1 MEKLF
6 LNILSLSL
14 SGAVIGG
21 ILILLHPLT
30 RKHFSKKWNYYIWL
44 ILALRLI
51 IPASFGFSP
60 FHITYPALDAGNG
73 NVAESVGRE
82 IKGENADIE
91 KAGWSESIE
100 TREIGAIGETGE
112 IGEIGSIG
120 KPGEIGAA
128 ATNSVEK
135 PDTTSY
141 SKTPFG
147 SKKNP
152 MIIGERI
159 VYALGFLWLFGA
171 LAIFFVKLVR
181 YHRLMKRT
189 KASCRPVTDGDVIV
203 TANVVAL
210 RLHLRKNVAV
220 YESPQVS
227 GPVTMGLLKSFVV
240 LPIEE
245 RKVGDTAL
253 IFHHELLH
261 IKRKDL
267 WYKWLWQLVLCIHW
281 FNPVLYKIQ
290 KIFSEDCELSCD
302 EQILKH
308 LSDKG
313 KRAYGNVLLDTAQK
327 NLNFKETVF
336 LTTLL
341 EEKKALKER
350 LKGIIEYKKQSG
362 LKVFA
367 SLCAIVLVMGLS
379 ACGTIIISGD
389 MKDVSGNYAYATEDD
404 EWSFWDIFKMDEDD
418 FMKGF
423 PKKFDES
430 GEAYC
435 TYDSDEM
442 IAGVD
447 RNDLWMAYNYSGGGD
462 TVKCSGF
469 GFNGSDSIRII
480 YVKEDTTV
488 EISSE
493 FNIIEGKFKI
503 VHVAPDY
510 SVSVLN
516 ETGESNTVSIQ
527 LKEGRNV
534 IKMVGRA
541 AKIKYLKVSH
551 SSLDTDAIE
560 KVYYSPEDEYA
571 DRVLED
577 IQRGNID
584 KEKIWEALCYM
595 DDETVSEMLKELCKQ
610 GVTLTK
616 DELEDIF
623 IYGDEKLTGRYLA
636 EAIRNEEIRPLN
648 GEMIRCI
655 MYYME
660 SDTLAE
666 LIMTMDKKE
675 LTFDVLTDC
684 IYYLDEKEADS
695 CLMYYMEMGN
705 SLNYSQYT
713 RISDWLSKEMR
724 KKIESEMEL

>member
-51 IPASFGFSP
+51 IPAGFGFSP
-60 FHITYPALDAGNG
+60 FHITYPALDAGNRSAMENAG
-73 NVAESVGRE
+73 EE
-82 IKGENADIE
+82 IKGDNAGIE
-91 KAGWSESIE
+91 KAGRPESVE
-100 TREIGAIGETGE
+100 TEEIGKIGE
-112 IGEIGSIG
+112 IGEIG
-120 KPGEIGAA
+120 E
-128 ATNSVEK
+128 
-135 PDTTSY
+135 D
-141 SKTPFG
+141 KTPFG
-147 SKKNP
+147 EKRTLR
-152 MIIGERI
+152 IIGERI
-159 VYALGFLWLFGA
+159 VYALGLLWLFGA
-171 LAIFFVKLVR
+171 VVIFFVKLVR
-181 YHRLMKRT
+181 YHRLVERT

-210 RLHLRKNVAV
+210 RLHLGKNVAV

-227 GPVTMGLLKSFVV
+227 GPVTMGLFKSFVV
-240 LPIEE
+240 LPVEE

-261 IKRKDL
+261 VKRKDL
-267 WYKWLWQLVLCIHW
+267 WYKWLWQLILCIHW
-281 FNPVLYKIQ
+281 FNPVVYKLQ

-308 LSDKG
+308 LSDNG
-313 KRAYGNVLLDTAQK
+313 KRAYGNILLDTAQK
-327 NLNFKETVF
+327 NLDFEETVF

-362 LKVFA
+362 LRVFV
-367 SLCAIVLVMGLS
+367 SLCAVALVMCLS

-389 MKDVSGNYAYATEDD
+389 MEDASKDSAYETGYD
-404 EWSFWDIFKMDEDD
+404 EWSFWDIFKTDEDD
-418 FMKGF
+418 FLKSF

-435 TYDSDEM
+435 AYDSDEM

-447 RNDLWMAYNYSGGGD
+447 RNDLWMAYHYSGGGNS
-462 TVKCSGF
+462 VKCRGF

-480 YVKEDTTV
+480 YAKEDTTV
-488 EISSE
+488 EISSKFE
-493 FNIIEGKFKI
+493 IIEGKFKI
-503 VHVAPDY
+503 VYVAPDC

-541 AKIKYLKVSH
+541 AKLKYLEVDH
-551 SSLDTDAIE
+551 STLDTDAIE

-577 IQRGNID
+577 IQQGNID
-584 KEKIWEALCYM
+584 KEKIWEALYYM
-595 DDETVSEMLKELCKQ
+595 DDKTVSEMLKELCKQ

-636 EAIRNEEIRPLN
+636 EAIRNKEIQPLN

-655 MYYME
+655 VYYME

-666 LIMTMDKKE
+666 LLMTMDKKE

-684 IYYLDEKEADS
+684 IDYLDEEGADS
-695 CLMYYMEMGN
+695 CLMYYLELGN
-705 SLNYSQYT
+705 SLTYSQYT
-713 RISDWLSKEMR
+713 RISWCLSEEMR
-724 KKIESEMEL
+724 KKVESEMEL